1 LAVHAQS
8 GSATWQA
15 SGNDLTDSRSQSSE
29 NTISPSN
36 VSKLTPMWSYT
47 TQGDVSVT
55 PTVDSTAV
63 YFPDWGGNMYAVDRN
78 TGKLI
83 WTHTIATYNGVSGSV
98 SRNSPAIYGK
108 DIIFG
113 DVQSTTKPHSGANV
127 IAVSRDTG
135 TIHWMTKVDSHLAA
149 VITGPPVVAGNI
161 VLVGVSSSE
170 ESLADQA
177 GYVCCT
183 FRGSIVALNADTGK
197 MMWQR
202 YTVPDNGGQ
211 TGGYSGGAVWQP
223 AAVDISRGIAYI
235 GTGNNY
241 TAPQSVED
249 CQTAAT
255 AGQTASCFDPE
266 DFFDTELA
274 ININSGSVL
283 WNKRLQGSDIWTV
296 ACSNPMSGTICPKPT
311 GPDFDLGGSGP
322 NLLPNMN
329 MLAVGQKSG
338 FLWGLDTSNGNV
350 TWGTQVG
357 PGSTSGGIEWGTAS
371 DGQRVYVAISNNLH
385 NSYKLA
391 KNGPDISWGS
401 WAGINAQTGE
411 IQWQTADPTQ
421 GAADTGAVS
430 VANGVVYAGSYSGF
444 MYALSAN
451 DGSVLWS
458 FDSGG
463 SVVDS
468 PSIANGMLFWGSGY
482 GRSKPGK
489 SNNKL
494 YAFGVPQ

>member
-1 LAVHAQS
+1 
-8 GSATWQA
+8 
-15 SGNDLTDSRSQSSE
+15 
-29 NTISPSN
+29 
-36 VSKLTPMWSYT
+36 
-47 TQGDVSVT
+47 
-55 PTVDSTAV
+55 
-63 YFPDWGGNMYAVDRN
+63 
-78 TGKLI
+78 
-83 WTHTIATYNGVSGSV
+83 
-98 SRNSPAIYGK
+98 
-108 DIIFG
+108 
-113 DVQSTTKPHSGANV
+113 
-127 IAVSRDTG
+127 
-135 TIHWMTKVDSHLAA
+135 
-149 VITGPPVVAGNI
+149 
-161 VLVGVSSSE
+161 
-170 ESLADQA
+170 
-177 GYVCCT
+177 
-183 FRGSIVALNADTGK
+183 
-197 MMWQR
+197 
-202 YTVPDNGGQ
+202 
-211 TGGYSGGAVWQP
+211 
-223 AAVDISRGIAYI
+223 
-235 GTGNNY
+235 
-241 TAPQSVED
+241 
-249 CQTAAT
+249 
-255 AGQTASCFDPE
+255 
-266 DFFDTELA
+266 
-274 ININSGSVL
+274 
-283 WNKRLQGSDIWTV
+283 
-296 ACSNPMSGTICPKPT
+296 
-311 GPDFDLGGSGP
+311 
-322 NLLPNMN
+322 MN